1 MIAHFKDDGSTIVA
15 PIGLQLP
22 DGDYVES
29 MVELHPGDREYD
41 AWRALIAMDDQD
53 LLKRFDPN
61 QRRDSHG
68 RWADNFGSDFPAAT
82 PRMIQAD
89 TAETSRLHHRW
100 ADLDRALLPYAGKP
114 RAQAAR
120 AIIDEQKGITRK
132 LHHLNVDRGGPEGIG
147 KPGGARDVVVV
158 GAGPAG
164 LSAAI
169 YGGTEG
175 LDTLMI
181 DANDRPG
188 GQARMSSR
196 IENVLGFPAG
206 VTGRQYA
213 EMGLEQ
219 AQRTGADTRF
229 NTRVDR
235 IDVDQKTGMKRL
247 LLSDGTTVDARSVVL
262 AGGVDFRKA
271 RMPGADAKG
280 VVYGDSKAL
289 RKAAGKRPAVIV
301 GGANSAGQAAVD
313 AAAHLPH
320 VTVIVR
326 SNIAKGMSEYLVQ
339 QLRND
344 PKVTILE
351 GAEIAEINKDKSGNV
366 LSVAL
371 KDGSVIDVGGVGFFI
386 GSAPNTSWTGAET
399 DERGYLKVGG
409 EGKGYLETS
418 LPGVFAAGDMRADT
432 VHRVITAAGDG
443 AQAISQVHGYIPSV
457 DAAAG

>member
-1 MIAHFKDDGSTIVA
+1 MIATRLDDGSIILSKGVE
-15 PIGLQLP
+15 LQ
-22 DGDYVES
+22 DEGVI
-29 MVELHPGDREYD
+29 LHPGDDGYG
-41 AWRALIAMDDQD
+41 WWDDWID
-53 LLKRFDPN
+53 ELDVKAFDPH

-68 RWADNFGSDFPAAT
+68 RWTQEFGGTPAT
-82 PRMIQAD
+82 PRMVQAD
-89 TAETSRLHHRW
+89 TAEISRLHTRW
-100 ADLDRALLPYAGKP
+100 ADLDRALLPYAGNP
-114 RAQAAR
+114 RAQAAKM
-120 AIIDEQKGITRK
+120 IIGEQKDITRK

-147 KPGGARDVVVV
+147 RPGGARDVVVV
-158 GAGPAG
+158 GSGPAG

-169 YGGTEG
+169 YGATEG

-181 DANDRPG
+181 DANDKPG
-188 GQARMSSR
+188 GQARLSSR

-206 VTGRQYA
+206 ITGRQYA

-219 AQRTGADTRF
+219 AQRTGADTQF
-229 NTRVDR
+229 GVRVQR
-235 IDVDQKTGMKRL
+235 IDVDPKSQMKRL
-247 LLSDGTTVDARSVVL
+247 HLSDGTTVDTRSVVL
-262 AGGVDFRKA
+262 AGGVDFRKVNV
-271 RMPGADAKG
+271 PGADAKG
-280 VVYGDSKAL
+280 VVYGDSRAL

-320 VTVIVR
+320 VTILVR

-339 QLRND
+339 QLRAD

-351 GAEIAEINKDKSGNV
+351 GAEIASINKDNSGHV
-366 LSVAL
+366 DSVTL
-371 KDGSVIDVGGVGFFI
+371 KDGSKIDAASAGFFI
-386 GSAPNTSWTGAET
+386 GSAPSTDWTGAET

-418 LPGVFAAGDMRADT
+418 LPGVFAAGDMRADS

-443 AQAISQVHGYIPSV
+443 AQTISQIHRYIPNV